1 LIKKCC
7 TFVKKG
13 PATRIIGGKMTLI
26 GVTSFG
32 LRNQY
37 SLCTPEYPSG
47 YARVSTQLEWIHK
60 NTDVSDWDCN

>member
-1 LIKKCC
+1 LIKKCF
-7 TFVKKG
+7 TFVKQG

-47 YARVSTQLEWIHK
+47 YA
-60 NTDVSDWDCN
+60 

>member
-1 LIKKCC
+1 MVTALFVNSF
-7 TFVKKG
+7 TFVKQG

-47 YARVSTQLEWIHK
+47 YA
-60 NTDVSDWDCN
+60 